1 MAFFCG
7 LCMFRIERP
16 SGPAA
21 CTYIHDLLLLR
32 QLKAYLTY
40 MHLLLLLKIFNPKVS
55 DFRSASLD
63 NSARFFFDND

>member
-1 MAFFCG
+1 MAFCVGCACFA
-7 LCMFRIERP
+7 LRP